1 MKTAFL
7 GLLRSE
13 GWQIITDVSV
23 QFIGHIFKGQESKIK
38 GNKPYFFILNT

>member
-1 MKTAFL
+1 MKTAFF

-23 QFIGHIFKGQESKIK
+23 QLIGSIFKGQESKRK
-38 GNKPYFFILNT
+38 ENKPYFWILNT